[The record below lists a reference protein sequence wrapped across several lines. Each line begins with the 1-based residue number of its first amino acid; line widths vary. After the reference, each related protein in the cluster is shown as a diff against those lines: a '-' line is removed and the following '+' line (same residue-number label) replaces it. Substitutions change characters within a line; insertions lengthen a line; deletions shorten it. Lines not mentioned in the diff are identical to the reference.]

1 MDECIMQVVTFQV
14 SIAHI
19 YMKAEPALIFESIW
33 LPDDIIRW
41 MYIVV
46 EL

>member
-1 MDECIMQVVTFQV
+1 MDEYTMQVVTFQV
-14 SIAHI
+14 GHV
-19 YMKAEPALIFESIW
+19 YRKAEPALIFESIW
-33 LPDDIIRW
+33 FPGDIIRW